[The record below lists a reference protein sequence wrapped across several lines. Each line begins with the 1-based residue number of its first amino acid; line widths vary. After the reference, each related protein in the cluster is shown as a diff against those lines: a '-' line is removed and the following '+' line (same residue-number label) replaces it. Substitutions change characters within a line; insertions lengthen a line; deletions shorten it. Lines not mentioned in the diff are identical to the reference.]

1 MSAGPAPARGEVWMT
16 DFGTGRGSEQSGT
29 RPALIGSV
37 DGFNQSGAELVIVLP
52 LTSRKKR
59 VRTHV
64 EVVPPEGGLTITSYI
79 KCEDIRSLSKER
91 LIRRMGTVSDATM
104 SEVETRLRF
113 LLGL

>member
-1 MSAGPAPARGEVWMT
+1 MSISSAPARGEVWMA
-16 DFGTGRGSEQSGT
+16 DMGSGRGREQSGM
-29 RPALIGSV
+29 RPVLIVSV

-64 EVVPPEGGLTITSYI
+64 EVLPPEGGVTVPSYI
-79 KCEDIRSLSKER
+79 KCEDIRSVSPER
-91 LIRRMGTVSDATM
+91 LSRLMGTISAATLSD
-104 SEVETRLRF
+104 VETRLRF